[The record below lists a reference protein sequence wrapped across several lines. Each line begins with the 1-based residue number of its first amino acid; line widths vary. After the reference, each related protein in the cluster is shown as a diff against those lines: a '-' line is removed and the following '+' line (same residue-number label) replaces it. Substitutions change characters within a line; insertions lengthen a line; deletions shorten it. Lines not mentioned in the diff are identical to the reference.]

1 MPLQNR
7 VTPQGDIVAVA
18 ARGTFMGNRGGCFHK
33 PGRTLGVSRWK
44 SRAWITCVLRFKN
57 RRRALMQPNRYTEL
71 FFLDEVT
78 ALAAGHRPCFECRR
92 QDAVAFFAAWD
103 ESGLAPANRLAG
115 DMDRALQDER
125 VCGARDKRTFE
136 ARLEALPGGTMVQI
150 DDTPYAVAG
159 GHLLAWSHNGYTGR
173 HPYDGKATVR
183 VLTPWTT
190 VEILRSGYSPHIHE
204 SAAGLVDNHGL
215 RTATGE
221 TSE

>member
-33 PGRTLGVSRWK
+33 PNQTLGLSRWK

-92 QDAVAFFAAWD
+92 GDAVAFFSAWD
-103 ESGLAPANRLAG
+103 ESGLAPLDRRAG
-115 DMDRALQDER
+115 DMDLVLQGER
-125 VCGARDKRTFE
+125 VRGVRDKRTFE
-136 ARLEALPGGTMVQI
+136 ARLDELPTGAMVLV
-150 DDTPYAVAG
+150 DDTPCVIAG

-173 HPYDGKATVR
+173 HPHDGNTIVQ

-190 VEILRSGYSPHIHE
+190 VEILRSGYCPYIHD
-204 SAAGLVDNHGL
+204 SAAGLVDISGL
-215 RTATGE
+215 RTATRE
-221 TSE
+221 PT